1 MKFKKKYLLIFAG
14 VFLLYLAIHYWPFV
28 SGFIASFF
36 SAAMPIIAGCIIA
49 YVVNIL
55 MSFFEKHYFP
65 NTHKK
70 WLAASRRPVCMTVA
84 LFTFIGVVILV
95 VALIIPQITECLTTF
110 FSSLPGYINR
120 VIDFLTEHH
129 LLSDKTMESLVSIDW
144 QDKIGQIAMTVVS
157 GVGNLVDVVVSAT
170 SSLIAI
176 ITNVIFAIIFAVYL
190 LAGKER
196 FGSQLNSLMQ
206 HRMRKNVYEKTM
218 NVISVLND
226 SFHKFIVGQFTE
238 AVILGVLCA
247 IGMLILQLPYAAM
260 IGALIGFTALIP
272 VVGAFLGGAVG
283 VILILME
290 SPVKALIFLIFLIV
304 LQQIEGNLIYPRVVG
319 TSIGLPSVWVLVV
332 VLICG
337 GVFGIGGILF
347 GIPIAATIYKLIC
360 ANIQKSDS
368 PAVTEPEPEESDT
381 NK

>member
-1 MKFKKKYLLIFAG
+1 
-14 VFLLYLAIHYWPFV
+14 
-28 SGFIASFF
+28 
-36 SAAMPIIAGCIIA
+36 
-49 YVVNIL
+49 
-55 MSFFEKHYFP
+55 
-65 NTHKK
+65 
-70 WLAASRRPVCMTVA
+70 
-84 LFTFIGVVILV
+84 
-95 VALIIPQITECLTTF
+95 
-110 FSSLPGYINR
+110 
-120 VIDFLTEHH
+120 
-129 LLSDKTMESLVSIDW
+129 
-144 QDKIGQIAMTVVS
+144 
-157 GVGNLVDVVVSAT
+157 
-170 SSLIAI
+170 
-176 ITNVIFAIIFAVYL
+176 
-190 LAGKER
+190 
-196 FGSQLNSLMQ
+196 
-206 HRMRKNVYEKTM
+206 M

-368 PAVTEPEPEESDT
+368 PEVTEPEPEESDT